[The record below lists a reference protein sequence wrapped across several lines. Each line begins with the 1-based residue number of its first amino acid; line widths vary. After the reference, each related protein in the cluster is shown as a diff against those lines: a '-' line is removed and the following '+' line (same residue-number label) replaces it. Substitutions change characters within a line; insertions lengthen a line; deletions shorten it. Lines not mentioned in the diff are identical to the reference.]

1 MIEKK
6 MGRPEQI
13 RALRRAGL
21 SVRDICEQVGVTR
34 QTVWRHCRG
43 LEPVPPAP
51 TPTPDGSGHALD
63 LEAAR
68 ALGLGVLVDKARNG
82 SVSAAASVFKTAS
95 AELRADRCK
104 DHVALTDVVK
114 GLHAQYS
121 LWRMHLQGSFTR
133 RLLLEYDLDPGQ
145 LEGLIDNAIDA
156 ITREL
161 NTRFESESEAEDN
174 QNHG

>member
-1 MIEKK
+1 
-6 MGRPEQI
+6 MG
-13 RALRRAGL
+13 
-21 SVRDICEQVGVTR
+21 
-34 QTVWRHCRG
+34 
-43 LEPVPPAP
+43 
-51 TPTPDGSGHALD
+51 LD
-63 LEAAR
+63 
-68 ALGLGVLVDKARNG
+68 VLVAKARTG
-82 SVSAAASVFKTAS
+82 SVSAAAHVFKIAS
-95 AELRADRCK
+95 AEIRANKCVN
-104 DHVALTDVVK
+104 HVAKDEVIAA
-114 GLHAQYS
+114 LHGQYG